1 MQKKGSKGFPVQ
13 ERIRKPE
20 WLKVKL
26 PSGKNY
32 VDLKNLVLKN
42 TLNTVCE
49 DARCPNIAECW
60 ERKTATFMIL
70 GDKCTR
76 SCGFCSVKAGK
87 PEPLDWDEPDRVSNA
102 VLKLELN
109 HAVITS
115 VNRDELE
122 YGGAEIY
129 SLTIK
134 KIKEKNPHC
143 KIEVLIPDFCGNWDA
158 LQIVLDAKP
167 DILNH
172 NIETVPRLYKLVRP
186 QAKYERTL
194 ELLKISKVQNLT
206 TKSGFMVGLGEEDD
220 EVYDIMNDL
229 RKVDCNILTIG
240 QYLQPTN
247 NHLPVTRYVTPE
259 TFKDYKKI
267 GLEMGFKHVESGA
280 LVRSSYHADKHFTK
294 KELINS

>member
-1 MQKKGSKGFPVQ
+1 MHKKDSIRFPVQ

-32 VDLKNLVLKN
+32 VDLKKLVLEN

-70 GDKCTR
+70 GDVCTR
-76 SCGFCSVKAGK
+76 SCGFCSVKTGK
-87 PEPLDWDEPDRVSNA
+87 PEPLDWGEPDRVADA

-122 YGGAEIY
+122 NGGAEIY
-129 SLTIK
+129 ALTIK
-134 KIKEKNPHC
+134 KIKEKNPRC
-143 KIEVLIPDFCGNWDA
+143 RIEVLIPDFCGNWDA

-186 QAKYERTL
+186 QAKYERSL

-220 EVYDIMNDL
+220 EVYNIMNDL
-229 RKVDCNILTIG
+229 RKVDCDILTIG
-240 QYLQPTN
+240 QYLQPTK

-259 TFKDYKKI
+259 TFKEYNKI

-280 LVRSSYHADKHFTK
+280 LVRSSYHADKQFT
-294 KELINS
+294 

>member
-1 MQKKGSKGFPVQ
+1 MRFPVQ

-32 VDLKNLVLKN
+32 VDLKKLVLKN

-70 GDKCTR
+70 GDVCTR
-76 SCGFCSVKAGK
+76 SCGFCSVKTGK
-87 PEPLDWDEPDRVSNA
+87 PEPLDWGEPDRVGDV

-122 YGGAEIY
+122 NGGAEIY
-129 SLTIK
+129 ALTIK

-143 KIEVLIPDFCGNWDA
+143 RIEVLIPDFCGNWDA
-158 LQIVLDAKP
+158 LRIVLDAKP

-280 LVRSSYHADKHFTK
+280 LVRSSYHADKQFT
-294 KELINS
+294 

>member
-122 YGGAEIY
+122 NGGAEIY
-129 SLTIK
+129 ALTIK

-143 KIEVLIPDFCGNWDA
+143 RIEVLIPDFCGNWDA
-158 LQIVLDAKP
+158 LRIVLDAKP

-229 RKVDCNILTIG
+229 REVDCDILTIG
-240 QYLQPTN
+240 QYLQPTK
-247 NHLPVTRYVTPE
+247 NHLQVMRYVTPE
-259 TFKDYKKI
+259 TFKEYEKI
-267 GLEMGFKHVESGA
+267 GFEMGFKHVESGA

>member
-1 MQKKGSKGFPVQ
+1 MQKKDSIRFPVQ

-32 VDLKNLVLKN
+32 VDLKKLVLKN

-70 GDKCTR
+70 GDVCTR
-76 SCGFCSVKAGK
+76 SCGFCSVKTGK
-87 PEPLDWDEPDRVSNA
+87 PEPLDWGEPDRVGDV

-122 YGGAEIY
+122 NGGAEIY
-129 SLTIK
+129 ALTIK

-143 KIEVLIPDFCGNWDA
+143 RIEVLIPDFCGNWDA
-158 LQIVLDAKP
+158 LRIVLDAKP

-280 LVRSSYHADKHFTK
+280 LVRSSYHADKQFT
-294 KELINS
+294 

>member
-1 MQKKGSKGFPVQ
+1 MQKKGSIRFPVQ

-76 SCGFCSVKAGK
+76 SCGFCSVKTGK
-87 PEPLDWDEPDRVSNA
+87 PDPLDWDEPDRVSNA
-102 VLKLELN
+102 VSKLELN

-129 SLTIK
+129 ALTIK

-172 NIETVPRLYKLVRP
+172 NTETVPRLYKIVRP

-206 TKSGFMVGLGEEDD
+206 TKSGFMVGLGEDDD

-229 RKVDCNILTIG
+229 REVDCDILSIG
-240 QYLQPTN
+240 QYLQPTK
-247 NHLPVTRYVTPE
+247 NHLPVIHYVTPE
-259 TFKDYKKI
+259 TFKEYKKV
-267 GLEMGFKHVESGA
+267 GMKMGFKHVESGA

-294 KELINS
+294 K

>member
-1 MQKKGSKGFPVQ
+1 MQNKDSIRFPVQ

-32 VDLKNLVLKN
+32 VDLKKLVLKN

-70 GDKCTR
+70 GDVCTR
-76 SCGFCSVKAGK
+76 SCGFCSVKTGK
-87 PEPLDWDEPDRVSNA
+87 PEPLDWGEPDRVADA

-122 YGGAEIY
+122 NGGAEIY
-129 SLTIK
+129 ALTIK
-134 KIKEKNPHC
+134 KIREKNSHC

-158 LQIVLDAKP
+158 LRIVLDAKP

-206 TKSGFMVGLGEEDD
+206 TKSGFMVGLGESED

-259 TFKDYKKI
+259 TFKDYNKI
-267 GLEMGFKHVESGA
+267 GLEMEFKHVESGA
-280 LVRSSYHADKHFTK
+280 LVRSSYHADKQFT
-294 KELINS
+294 

>member
-1 MQKKGSKGFPVQ
+1 LQKKGSIRFPVQ

-76 SCGFCSVKAGK
+76 SCGFCSVKTGK
-87 PEPLDWDEPDRVSNA
+87 PDPLDWDEPDRVSNA
-102 VLKLELN
+102 VSKLELN

-129 SLTIK
+129 ALTIK

-172 NIETVPRLYKLVRP
+172 NTETVPRLYKIVRP

-206 TKSGFMVGLGEEDD
+206 TKSGFMVGLGEDDD

-229 RKVDCNILTIG
+229 REVDCDILSIG
-240 QYLQPTN
+240 QYLQPTK
-247 NHLPVTRYVTPE
+247 NHLPVIHYVTPE
-259 TFKDYKKI
+259 TFKEYKKV
-267 GLEMGFKHVESGA
+267 GMEMGFKHVESGA

-294 KELINS
+294 K